1 LRQLAQNRHSTHLAS
16 PLRIVSD
23 LARQPLDRYPYFGF
37 LTIAPFFVTKL
48 TLRSASMLSRGLSG
62 MAMMSASN
70 PLAMAQRS
78 RREVRAEEG
87 VT

>member
-1 LRQLAQNRHSTHLAS
+1 
-16 PLRIVSD
+16 VSD
-23 LARQPLDRYPYFGF
+23 LPVSHLTAALYFGF
-37 LTIAPFFVTKL
+37 LTIAPFFITKL

-78 RREVRAEEG
+78 RNEVRPEEG